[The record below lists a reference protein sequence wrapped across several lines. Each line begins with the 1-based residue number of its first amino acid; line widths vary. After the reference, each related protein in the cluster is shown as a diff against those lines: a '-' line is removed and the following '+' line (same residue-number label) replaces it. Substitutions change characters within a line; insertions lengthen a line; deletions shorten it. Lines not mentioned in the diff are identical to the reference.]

1 MKKSTFVN
9 LLLGTVGG
17 LLFAIGMC
25 MCLLPEWNAFTPG
38 LVVTA
43 VGGILLL
50 ALGVVSW
57 VRSGKQLHCNWKLLG
72 KIAYGTLS
80 SLVLGLGMC
89 LIMVWQQMLWGILVG
104 VAGIVMLLFLLPM
117 CVGFRK

>member
-25 MCLLPEWNAFTPG
+25 MCLLPEWNAFQSG
-38 LVVTA
+38 VIVTA
-43 VGGILLL
+43 IGAAILLV
-50 ALGVVSW
+50 LGLTAW
-57 VRSGKQLHCNWKLLG
+57 IRSGKKVHFNWKLIG
-72 KIAYGTLS
+72 KVAYGTLS

-89 LIMVWQQMLWGILVG
+89 LILVWQQMLYGIVVG
-104 VAGIVMLLFLLPM
+104 IAGIVMLVCLLPM
-117 CVGFRK
+117 CVGFQK